1 MAIVPTGAIYKS
13 LIFDGENSRD
23 YGVYITGEA
32 VYNAPERVVEMIAIP
47 NRNGSFAL
55 DKGYFENI
63 EVKYPAG
70 MFAATEADFSAS
82 IAGFRNMLC
91 SRKGYVRL
99 EDEYNPNEYRMAIY
113 KSGLEVESA
122 QTAGEFEII
131 FECMPQRFLKSG
143 ENPVE
148 VSDGDTLTN
157 PTLFEAKPLILT
169 EGFGTL
175 SIDGNE
181 IKVPNQLMGNTEL
194 QHLWRGNEVVDSYI
208 LATFYDKIPIP
219 AGVANSGDTVTA
231 GMAATVTIKNIN
243 TASLR
248 ALGTPRNVHVVD
260 ENGNTV
266 TDATATAKVVRD
278 NNVLANKIE
287 CRLTLPIS
295 YAYKAAYQAQTRN
308 LHFTLEPTLVSAFDC
323 YIPIKFWQRTV
334 GNELQLIADIGS
346 VTTDATGQ
354 PKYILENYTES
365 RINSM
370 NTDVRIESTA
380 PAYGSPTY
388 IDCERGEIYKETD
401 GDKVSLNRYV
411 STGAK
416 LPTLKE
422 NSLVE
427 YDDFTDVQIIPR
439 WWQI

>member
-13 LIFDGENSRD
+13 LIFDGEDSRD

-47 NRNGSFAL
+47 NRNGAFAL

-70 MFAATEADFSAS
+70 MFAATEAEFSAS
-82 IAGFRNMLC
+82 IADFRNMLC

-113 KSGLEVESA
+113 KSGLEVDPKKK
-122 QTAGEFEII
+122 AGEFDIV
-131 FECMPQRFLKSG
+131 FDCKPQRFLKSG
-143 ENPVE
+143 EDPVE
-148 VSDGDTLTN
+148 VSSGDTLTN

-169 EGFGTL
+169 EGYGTL
-175 SIDGNE
+175 NIDGNE
-181 IKVPNQLMGNTEL
+181 ITVPNQLMGNTEL

-208 LATFYDKIPIP
+208 LASFYDKIPIL
-219 AGVANSGDTVTA
+219 AGVANDGDTVTA
-231 GMAATVTIKNIN
+231 GMTATVTIKNIN

-248 ALGTPRNVHVVD
+248 ALGVPSNIHVTD

-278 NNVLANKIE
+278 INALANRIE

-295 YAYKAAYQAQTRN
+295 YAYKAAAQSQTRN
-308 LHFTLEPTLVSAFDC
+308 LHFTLEPTFITAFDC

-346 VTTDATGQ
+346 VTTDTTGQ
-354 PKYILENYTES
+354 PQQILRNYTES

-370 NTDVRIESTA
+370 NTDVRVESTA
-380 PAYGSPTY
+380 SAYGSPTY
-388 IDCERGEIYKETD
+388 IDCERGMIYKETD
-401 GDKVSLNRYV
+401 GDRVLLNRYV
-411 STGAK
+411 SVGAK
-416 LPTLKE
+416 FPTLKVD
-422 NSLVE
+422 SLVE